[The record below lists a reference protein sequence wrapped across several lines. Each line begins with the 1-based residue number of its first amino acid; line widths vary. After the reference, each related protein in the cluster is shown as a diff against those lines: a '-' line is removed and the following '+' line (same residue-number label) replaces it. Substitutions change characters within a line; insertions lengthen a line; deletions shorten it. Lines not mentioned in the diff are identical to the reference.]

1 MRFEQDQAEPQL
13 TDRVNSQHKKYG
25 NLVKRK
31 KLRRASSTDFIKHL
45 SEFEKFLN
53 KKRRFSS
60 DQKKYKK
67 KLREISHVEDLPFQS
82 QPLHEFQIKEAK
94 TARNRSKEVDFSTIQ
109 PMHIQSK
116 SLISEDM
123 PSKDMAFMIQKLQ
136 NSEER
141 CQILENEIARLRNEN
156 LDIRQDFQELKR

>member
-1 MRFEQDQAEPQL
+1 
-13 TDRVNSQHKKYG
+13 
-25 NLVKRK
+25 
-31 KLRRASSTDFIKHL
+31 
-45 SEFEKFLN
+45 
-53 KKRRFSS
+53 
-60 DQKKYKK
+60 
-67 KLREISHVEDLPFQS
+67 
-82 QPLHEFQIKEAK
+82 
-94 TARNRSKEVDFSTIQ
+94 
-109 PMHIQSK
+109 MHIQSK